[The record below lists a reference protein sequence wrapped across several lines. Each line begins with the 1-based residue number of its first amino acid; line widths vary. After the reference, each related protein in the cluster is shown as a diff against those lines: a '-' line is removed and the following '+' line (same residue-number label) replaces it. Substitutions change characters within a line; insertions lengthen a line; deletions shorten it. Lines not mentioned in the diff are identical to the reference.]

1 RADLFYDHAHFIAG
15 AAAMRVTAEAK
26 SATKQ
31 RILETAARLFAKTG
45 WENTTTR
52 DIAAEAGIAT
62 GTLFNYFDTKE
73 SVAAALISEGLGT
86 AHETYRSRK
95 TEDESLE
102 EDLFS
107 FIWTSLKALRQHK
120 KFAGRAAETMF
131 T

>member
-1 RADLFYDHAHFIAG
+1 
-15 AAAMRVTAEAK
+15 MRVTAEAK

-73 SVAAALISEGLGT
+73 SVAAALISEGLGA
-86 AHETYRSRK
+86 AHQEYLNRK
-95 TEDESLE
+95 TGGQSLE
-102 EDLFS
+102 EDLFA
-107 FIWTSLKALRQHK
+107 FIWTSLKALRPHK
-120 KFAGRAAETMF
+120 KFVGRAAETMF
-131 T
+131 TPLARTSREGAGDV